1 MSEQNQ
7 NFSSSEHNE
16 NVSGVQTE
24 SKSTKAVVNLSSIWE
39 KVAAL
44 IIPKTQN
51 GWIGLGVVIAGL
63 FAAGYVLN
71 ALDNRKEGEVTTHL
85 VGKYIAKAKELVS
98 IHWHYRNA
106 SEYKDK
112 DGLIREGKKILVVYE
127 GKVLI
132 GVDLAESKI
141 DVDNNSKRISL
152 TLPKAKI
159 LAHEIY
165 ERTAKKYDV
174 EQGFLTK
181 GDVDY
186 WRFFKEFGPKNKR
199 QIEREIERNEVM
211 VEAEK
216 SAVDTIISML
226 SVNEQIANDYEII
239 VNNKVVKQ
247 GKKSTAALNTNVNE
261 TKPQETQTKNK
272 EKQ

>member
-1 MSEQNQ
+1 MSLQNEQKPFQ
-7 NFSSSEHNE
+7 SE
-16 NVSGVQTE
+16 TE
-24 SKSTKAVVNLSSIWE
+24 YSPYSFEPISDKPKKNLSSIWE

-106 SEYKDK
+106 SEYKGK
-112 DGLIREGKKILVVYE
+112 DGWIRNGKKILVVYE

-165 ERTAKKYDV
+165 EKTAKPYDID
-174 EQGFLTK
+174 QGSWLPERNF
-181 GDVDY
+181 DY
-186 WRFFKEFGPKNKR
+186 WTFFKEFGPKNKR
-199 QIEREIERNEVM
+199 QIEREIERNEIM
-211 VEAEK
+211 AEAEK

-261 TKPQETQTKNK
+261 TKPQETQTENK